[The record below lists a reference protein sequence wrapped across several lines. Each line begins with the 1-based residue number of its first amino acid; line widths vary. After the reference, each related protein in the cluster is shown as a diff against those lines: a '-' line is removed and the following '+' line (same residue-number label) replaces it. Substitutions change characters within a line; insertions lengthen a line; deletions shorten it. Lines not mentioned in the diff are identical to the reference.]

1 MQIDKKLYQYKLF
14 YLRGNDIV
22 PNGRILKQEK
32 NKNYDISLI
41 DAKVSLEII
50 NSTIIKK
57 DKSLKNDIR

>member
-32 NKNYDISLI
+32 
-41 DAKVSLEII
+41 
-50 NSTIIKK
+50 IKIMIY
-57 DKSLKNDIR
+57 L